1 MRLVSGIVLAVH
13 EIAALRG
20 GPPLS
25 DTARG
30 HDRCRDTAT
39 HRFMD
44 PHRWSTRGGYRGVA
58 RLLSSWR
65 SVELHHARNPRCR
78 PGTARTWRL
87 VGGCATFLDG
97 NASTF
102 ETERVRS
109 HTSFGLVLLYFK
121 GAFLRPD
128 MVYTVTPS
136 GVVLRRDRLH
146 NARDEQRS
154 NKRATFLD

>member
-30 HDRCRDTAT
+30 HDWCRDTAT

-44 PHRWSTRGGYRGVA
+44 PHRGGTRGGYRGVA

-65 SVELHHARNPRCR
+65 SVELHHARNPPCP
-78 PGTARTWRL
+78 PGTGRTS
-87 VGGCATFLDG
+87 GCSRG
-97 NASTF
+97 C
-102 ETERVRS
+102 V
-109 HTSFGLVLLYFK
+109 
-121 GAFLRPD
+121 AFFTLRH
-128 MVYTVTPS
+128 
-136 GVVLRRDRLH
+136 RRCSPRECIIL
-146 NARDEQRS
+146 
-154 NKRATFLD
+154 TL